1 MTINRRLSLLFA
13 VIALA
18 LVALVGI
25 AAHGFLDLRQRL
37 IAIERDAAA
46 PLQLAAL
53 GDVYAVAVG
62 ETARAVQ
69 DGRLG
74 AAEGASRVQGA
85 LDQAA
90 PLWARYRAERQV
102 GTDQA
107 LIDTVATR
115 LAAAEETAQAVL
127 AALGTDDRA
136 SLTALVDDR
145 LAQTL
150 APLAEDLAAL
160 GAAERR
166 AAAAGF
172 VQANDE
178 IGMATIRL
186 AAIAAAALIALM
198 AALWIVRRQVVAPL
212 SRLTVATRAVA
223 AGRDIEI
230 PDQRRGDEV
239 GELAQA
245 LGRFKAQGALVQEQ
259 ADRLAMGQ
267 FALDQAVEAIL
278 WVTEDGAIAY
288 TNQAY
293 RRLMGYHADELTHM
307 TVHDI
312 AGLDAEGWRSQWQAI
327 ADIAEPQP
335 YEGNI
340 TRKDGSSVAV
350 EAVARFLRFG
360 GLERV
365 AFVMRDISLS
375 KDAETAVAQAHA
387 ETDRLYHQFADLT
400 EAIPGAVF
408 QLRVEADGRRRY
420 VFVSGAARAL
430 RGIDP
435 VALTTGQSVE
445 PIHPADRAGLD
456 AAIADAAVNLRPLDL
471 EFRDRHPD
479 GERWIGL
486 RATAR
491 RLADGAVLLSGV
503 WLDVTDRVQREG
515 ALATAKAQAEQA
527 VTSLAAAKA
536 ELDAA
541 RIQAEAAG
549 EAKSTFLA
557 VMSHE
562 IRAPLNGVVAMAEVL
577 AEADLDEDARS
588 MAVVIRQSADALLA
602 IVSDILDI
610 AKIEAG
616 RLELEAVPFSLS
628 EVAEGVG
635 AVLAAPADDKGIELV
650 VDLDP
655 RLPDMVTGDPTR
667 LRQVLMNL
675 AGNAVKFTDE
685 GGVLI
690 KLAGARRRDGAVAL
704 RIDVTDSGIGL
715 TDEQIDRLFQPFE
728 QADPS
733 TARHYGSTG
742 LGLSIA
748 RRLVDL
754 MGGTLTCESV
764 PGEGAT
770 FTVELVL
777 LTSRA
782 VAPPIPEIAD
792 ARIAILGADGW
803 RRDALVGQLYAAGIE
818 EPLWLTADRY
828 APKVL
833 AGAELDL
840 TLACLGHEPGEVEAL
855 LDKIARDEKLAG
867 KRFVVAG
874 PQAHLA
880 LLKPAVRHRIEA
892 TLGYP
897 IRRARLWSVIAAAL
911 GRAAAAAPNADLL
924 HYAPPP
930 LDEAQAAR
938 AAVLVVEDN
947 PVNRQVIGRLL
958 DRLGYAHVIAEGGRA
973 GLTELGRQGFGLV
986 LTDLHMPGMDGFALA
1001 AEIRA
1006 QEPEGA
1012 RLPIVALTA
1021 DALPATR
1028 AACLAAG
1035 MDDCLTKP
1043 LDAARLAGL
1052 IGRFMPD
1059 AAALRRRPLPPE
1071 EAGAAAV
1078 PETTEAP
1085 VFDPGLLDTSHLVE
1099 SFGGF
1104 TPAARAFLAD
1114 FAANLPD
1121 QLESLEMSFGAAD
1134 FGGAHELAHALTGA
1148 ARSVGA
1154 SAIADA
1160 AAAVQDALEKG
1171 DVDHA
1176 QELLGPVAEAVQA
1189 FRNAT
1194 EGVVGT

>member
-1 MTINRRLSLLFA
+1 MTINRRLSLLFGL
-13 VIALA
+13 IALA
-18 LVALVGI
+18 LFALVGI

-37 IAIERDAAA
+37 ITIERDAAA

-53 GDVYAVAVG
+53 GDIYTVAVG

-69 DGRLG
+69 DGRLS

-85 LDQAA
+85 LDQAT
-90 PLWARYRAERQV
+90 PLWARYRAERQQV
-102 GTDQA
+102 TDVVLVDA
-107 LIDTVATR
+107 VATR
-115 LAAAEETAQAVL
+115 LGAAEQVAQAVL
-127 AALGTDDRA
+127 AALGTGDRDA
-136 SLTALVDDR
+136 LAALVDDR
-145 LAQTL
+145 LTQAL
-150 APLAEDLAAL
+150 APLAKGLADL

-172 VQANDE
+172 VVANEE
-178 IGMATIRL
+178 IGQAAIRL
-186 AAIAAAALIALM
+186 AAIGVAALVALM
-198 AALWIVRRQVVAPL
+198 VALWIVRHQVAAPL
-212 SRLTVATRAVA
+212 LRLTVATRSVA
-223 AGRDIEI
+223 GGQDAAI
-230 PDQRRGDEV
+230 PDQNRQDEV
-239 GELAQA
+239 GELARA
-245 LGRFKAQGALVQEQ
+245 LARFKAQGALIQEQ
-259 ADRLAMGQ
+259 ADGLAMGQ

-278 WVTEDGAIAY
+278 WVAEDGSIAY
-288 TNQAY
+288 ANQAY
-293 RRLMGYHADELTHM
+293 RRLMGYHADELAQM

-312 AGLDAEGWRSQWQAI
+312 AGLDAEGWRTQWQAI
-327 ADIAEPQP
+327 AGIGDPQP
-335 YEGNI
+335 YEGRV

-365 AFVMRDISLS
+365 AFVMRDISLR

-420 VFVSGAARAL
+420 LFVSGAARAL

-435 VALTTGQSVE
+435 AALTSGQAME
-445 PIHPADRAGLD
+445 PVHPADRAGLD
-456 AAIADAAVNLRPLDL
+456 AAIAEAAAALKPLDL

-486 RATAR
+486 RATVR
-491 RLADGAVLLSGV
+491 RLGDGAALLSGV
-503 WLDVTDRVQREG
+503 WLDVTERRQRET
-515 ALATAKAQAEQA
+515 ALAAAKLQAEQA
-527 VTSLAAAKA
+527 VAGLAAANA

-541 RIQAEAAG
+541 RVHAETAG

-562 IRAPLNGVVAMAEVL
+562 IRTPLNGVVGMAEML

-602 IVSDILDI
+602 IVNDVLDI

-616 RLELEAVPFSLS
+616 RLELEAVPFALS

-635 AVLAAPADDKGIELV
+635 AVLAAPADDRGIELV

-655 RLPDMVTGDPTR
+655 RLPDMVVGDPTR
-667 LRQVLMNL
+667 LRQILLNL

-690 KLAGARRRDGAVAL
+690 KLAGSRRRDGAIAL
-704 RIDVTDSGIGL
+704 RIDVSDSGIGL
-715 TDEQIDRLFQPFE
+715 TEEQIERLFLPFE
-728 QADPS
+728 QADAA
-733 TARHYGSTG
+733 TARRHGGTG
-742 LGLSIA
+742 LGLSIV
-748 RRLVDL
+748 RRLVEL
-754 MGGTLTCESV
+754 MGGTIGCESV

-770 FTVELVL
+770 FTVELAL
-777 LTSRA
+777 PAARSEALPT
-782 VAPPIPEIAD
+782 PEIAD
-792 ARIAILGADGW
+792 ARLAILGADGW

-833 AGAELDL
+833 ASADLDL
-840 TLACLGHEPGEVEAL
+840 ILVCLGPEAGEVEAL
-855 LDKIARDEKLAG
+855 LDKLARDEKLAG
-867 KRFVVAG
+867 KRIVVAG
-874 PQAHLA
+874 PQGHLA
-880 LLKPAVRHRIEA
+880 LLKPAVRHRLEA
-892 TLGYP
+892 TLAYP
-897 IRRARLWSVIAAAL
+897 LRRTRLWSVIAAAL
-911 GRAAAAAPNADLL
+911 GRAVAAAPASDLL

-930 LDEAQAAR
+930 LDEARASGAAL
-938 AAVLVVEDN
+938 LVVDDN

-958 DRLGYAHVIAEGGRA
+958 DRLGFAHVIAEGGRA
-973 GLTELGRQGFGLV
+973 ALAALAEPGFGLV

-1001 AEIRA
+1001 AAIRGH
-1006 QEPEGA
+1006 EPAGQ

-1052 IGRFMPD
+1052 IGRFLP
-1059 AAALRRRPLPPE
+1059 AAGTLRRRPAALEEVASAPHPAELP
-1071 EAGAAAV
+1071 A
-1078 PETTEAP
+1078 
-1085 VFDPGLLDTSHLVE
+1085 FDPGLFDTSHLIE

-1104 TPAARAFLAD
+1104 TPAARALLAE
-1114 FAANLPD
+1114 FTGNLPD
-1121 QLESLEMSFGAAD
+1121 HLEALEMSFGAAD
-1134 FGGAHELAHALTGA
+1134 FGGAQEQAHALVGA

-1154 SAIADA
+1154 TAVAGA
-1160 AAAVQDALEKG
+1160 AAAVHDALVQG
-1171 DVDHA
+1171 DVD
-1176 QELLGPVAEAVQA
+1176 LGQDRLTAVAEAVQA
-1189 FRNAT
+1189 FRTAT
-1194 EGVVGT
+1194 EGVV